1 MIYYSKKY
9 KGKGKG
15 ILGEVQRKLSGVLS
29 LQSNTGCVHQ
39 GAGTVCLKY
48 KPVNSLRGSAQ
59 GFYWELIN
67 RGTHGLEHTSQE
79 ENKYVHHKLHCLYSL
94 GIESQFYQWD
104 DGNPPEIKDPRYQ
117 SRADL
122 GSRSFK
128 G

>member
-59 GFYWELIN
+59 GFYWELITQ
-67 RGTHGLEHTSQE
+67 RYPRPGTYLPGRKQ
-79 ENKYVHHKLHCLYSL
+79 V
-94 GIESQFYQWD
+94 
-104 DGNPPEIKDPRYQ
+104 
-117 SRADL
+117 
-122 GSRSFK
+122 RSS
-128 G
+128 